1 MSVGAA
7 GAGFNMANVTY
18 KSRHIDVQI
27 LNSLVIFVLSLFSV
41 KFVLNILSIFSV
53 NI

>member
-7 GAGFNMANVTY
+7 VAGFNMANVSY

-41 KFVLNILSIFSV
+41 KFVLNILSVFSV